1 MAEVEEGQ
9 EKSTVKRETKE
20 AAEVEKQVVEEE
32 QGHTESQIQRAMR
45 SRVPHFKQLAD
56 SFTFEGVRRLL
67 EEDLGLE
74 KYALDV
80 HKRFIKQCLL
90 ECMNDGDGDGEN
102 GSKSSAETVEKN
114 VDTGKG
120 EVAESLEKEQL
131 KEDVKVPSSEDEE
144 KMEDSPVMGLLTGN
158 KKTKVQT
165 KETQGVE
172 KKEVPTES
180 SIKEAI
186 KKRASYLKA
195 NSDTVTMAGFRRLLE
210 EDLELDKGT
219 LFPFKKF
226 ITEQVEKVL
235 KSAKVSE
242 PASVKKKTS
251 AKKSDSKASKKI
263 YSEGSSDSLKSESE
277 EIEDER
283 KLKKKVAPKKKI
295 PKSEEPRKRKRPVK
309 ETKES
314 SKKRSKLAEASEENS
329 DAEAGRNASEDDQS
343 QSSAEKPAKTK
354 EVATPAYG
362 KRVEHLK
369 SIIKSCGM
377 SVPPVVYKKVKQVSE
392 NKREGFLVKEL
403 EDILS
408 REGLS
413 TDPSEKEIKEVR
425 KRKDRAKELEGID
438 MSNIV
443 SSTRRRSTTSFLPPP
458 KPKVTVKSDSEKAE
472 DIDSSNDED
481 GTDNDSDDEDGD
493 DSQSEELNE
502 DEDENSD

>member
-1 MAEVEEGQ
+1 MAEVEEARG
-9 EKSTVKRETKE
+9 TKD
-20 AAEVEKQVVEEE
+20 AEVKDM
-32 QGHTESQIQRAMR
+32 ESQIHHALR
-45 SRVPHFKQLAD
+45 SRIQHFEQQAD
-56 SFTFEGVRRLL
+56 SLTFEGVRRLL

-74 KYALDV
+74 TYALDI
-80 HKRFIKQCLL
+80 HKRFVKQCLL
-90 ECMNDGDGDGEN
+90 KCLKGGDGEN
-102 GSKSSAETVEKN
+102 DSKSSAETVEKH

-120 EVAESLEKEQL
+120 EMAESLEKEQL
-131 KEDVKVPSSEDEE
+131 REDVKVPNSEDEE

-165 KETQGVE
+165 KETQGVG

-180 SIKEAI
+180 TIKEAI
-186 KKRASYLKA
+186 KKRASYLEA
-195 NSDTVTMAGFRRLLE
+195 NSETVTMAGFRRLLE
-210 EDLELDKGT
+210 EDLDLDKDT

-226 ITEQVEKVL
+226 ISDQVDKVL
-235 KSAKVSE
+235 NSPKVSE
-242 PASVKKKTS
+242 PASGGKKKTPV
-251 AKKSDSKASKKI
+251 KNTGSKASKKI
-263 YSEGSSDSLKSESE
+263 SSEGTSESE

-283 KLKKKVAPKKKI
+283 KSKKKVASGKKI

-314 SKKRSKLAEASEENS
+314 SKKRSKLAEGSGEIN
-329 DAEAGRNASEDDQS
+329 DAEAGGTASEDDQS
-343 QSSAEKPAKTK
+343 LSSAEKPGKTK
-354 EVATPAYG
+354 EAATPAYG

-392 NKREGFLVKEL
+392 NEREGFLVKEL
-403 EDILS
+403 KDILS

-413 TDPSEKEIKEVR
+413 SDPSEKEIKEVK

-443 SSTRRRSTTSFLPPP
+443 SSTRRRSTTSFSTSFVPPP
-458 KPKVTVKSDSEKAE
+458 RPEVTVKIDSENAE
-472 DIDSSNDED
+472 DTESSNDEG
-481 GTDNDSDDEDGD
+481 GTDNDGDDEDGD

-502 DEDENSD
+502 DEDEDSD

>member
-1 MAEVEEGQ
+1 MAEVEEAQ

-20 AAEVEKQVVEEE
+20 AAEVDKQVVEEE
-32 QGHTESQIQRAMR
+32 QGHTESQIQHAMR
-45 SRVPHFKQLAD
+45 SRVPHFKQLAEWNLIVQAVVRLIEAV
-56 SFTFEGVRRLL
+56 SVRSSLTFEGVRRLL

-74 KYALDV
+74 KFALDV

-90 ECMNDGDGDGEN
+90 ECLNGGDGEN

-144 KMEDSPVMGLLTGN
+144 QMEDSPVMGLLTGN

-180 SIKEAI
+180 TIKEAI

-210 EDLELDKGT
+210 EDLELHKDT

-226 ITEQVEKVL
+226 ITELVEKVL

-242 PASVKKKTS
+242 PASMKKKTS

-263 YSEGSSDSLKSESE
+263 YSERSSDSLNSESE

-413 TDPSEKEIKEVR
+413 TDPSEKGALYYDIGFGS
-425 KRKDRAKELEGID
+425 DPCYL
-438 MSNIV
+438 
-443 SSTRRRSTTSFLPPP
+443 LP
-458 KPKVTVKSDSEKAE
+458 
-472 DIDSSNDED
+472 
-481 GTDNDSDDEDGD
+481 
-493 DSQSEELNE
+493 
-502 DEDENSD
+502 

>member
-1 MAEVEEGQ
+1 MAEVEEAQ

-20 AAEVEKQVVEEE
+20 AAEVGKQVVEEG
-32 QGHTESQIQRAMR
+32 QGHSESQIQRAMR

-56 SFTFEGVRRLL
+56 SLTFEGVRRLL

-90 ECMNDGDGDGEN
+90 ECLNGGDGEN

-172 KKEVPTES
+172 KMEVPTES
-180 SIKEAI
+180 TIKEAI

-210 EDLELDKGT
+210 EDLELDKDT
-219 LFPFKKF
+219 LFPLKKF

-242 PASVKKKTS
+242 PASVKKKTF

-263 YSEGSSDSLKSESE
+263 YSEGSSHSLNSESE

-283 KLKKKVAPKKKI
+283 KSKKKVAPKKKI

-343 QSSAEKPAKTK
+343 QSSAEKPVKTK
-354 EVATPAYG
+354 EATPAYG

-413 TDPSEKEIKEVR
+413 TDPSEKGALYYDIGFGS
-425 KRKDRAKELEGID
+425 DPCYL
-438 MSNIV
+438 
-443 SSTRRRSTTSFLPPP
+443 LP
-458 KPKVTVKSDSEKAE
+458 
-472 DIDSSNDED
+472 
-481 GTDNDSDDEDGD
+481 
-493 DSQSEELNE
+493 
-502 DEDENSD
+502 